1 MIGQTISHYTILEKI
16 GEGGM
21 GEVYKALDTKLD
33 RIVAVK
39 CLPPYLNRDKEFK
52 QRFIY
57 EAKSASSLDHPNIC
71 TIFEI
76 DETEDGQMFIVMG
89 YVEGQSLQQKI
100 KSGPIAD
107 IDEFID
113 IAIQIAEGL
122 SAAHE
127 HDIIH
132 RDMKSDNIMID
143 VYGHVKIMD
152 FGLAKV
158 QGRTQLTNQDTTLGT
173 IDYMSPEQ
181 AHGEQVDHRSDIW
194 SLGVILYEMVSGQ
207 LPFKGEYA
215 PAVIY
220 SILSE
225 QPEPLTGLRT
235 GIPIELERIV
245 NKALAKNRDE
255 RYQHVHDLIVDLRRL
270 RKALETGDSREPSED
285 VTERARRQRFK
296 RYAIPVV
303 VLFFLAMGF
312 ILFRP
317 FLFEEILISEPQ
329 PIAVISFENLTGD
342 ETYDYL
348 QNAIPN
354 LLITNLEQSKYLR
367 VTTWER
373 MHDLLEQMGER

>member
-303 VLFFLAMGF
+303 VLFFLAVGF
-312 ILFRP
+312 ILLRP
-317 FLFEEILISEPQ
+317 FIFEEVWCQIH
-329 PIAVISFENLTGD
+329 
-342 ETYDYL
+342 
-348 QNAIPN
+348 N
-354 LLITNLEQSKYLR
+354 LLQ
-367 VTTWER
+367 
-373 MHDLLEQMGER
+373 